1 MFRFAGALGLSVA
14 TVLPVAT
21 VKKTD
26 GTDETDAAVGTVVLE
41 YTRII
46 GSTEIVFTRIS
57 MQRWDRCAT
66 HAGRA
71 ACWRRS
77 ADAASSTIVAQSTS
91 STPVAHPRSARYRR
105 AAIHRRP
112 DASAGAAAM
121 AGHTKLLKVP
131 YFTQPTDNT
140 CQSTVLKMFATY
152 IEQNV
157 LQMSGGA
164 ENLNPVDIYQ
174 TINADAKRP
183 NKKFTNAHVNIKWWL
198 EQRYPSLTFEYIT
211 TALEWEAIDDI
222 VGFVDSGFPVLV
234 AVSHAN
240 VEGHIILVVG
250 YEGYLPN
257 ASSLDFKLVV
267 HDPYGAF
274 DPSLLSKAYGKQR
287 YERGMCIQAGGEI
300 GPGTGVRLDPL
311 AASRQRKGD
320 AYKGTFY
327 LISASR

>member
-1 MFRFAGALGLSVA
+1 MGSV
-14 TVLPVAT
+14 
-21 VKKTD
+21 
-26 GTDETDAAVGTVVLE
+26 
-41 YTRII
+41 
-46 GSTEIVFTRIS
+46 
-57 MQRWDRCAT
+57 
-66 HAGRA
+66 RA
-71 ACWRRS
+71 ARRAGSVLATS

-91 STPVAHPRSARYRR
+91 SNPVAHPRSARYRR